1 MEGSTRSSGGAGRV
15 IGWSVRMFHTV
26 IKSMISQNWGALIS
40 DSQESLTISAPMDL
54 FCCK

>member
-40 DSQESLTISAPMDL
+40 DSHESLTISAP
-54 FCCK
+54 K